1 MFKMKKLNSE
11 EVKALLA
18 AIDDLI
24 DIKLLIRKIVP
35 NYNLDEPIYKTFISK
50 IETLHTKLRPI
61 FSDYL
66 NIENTTHKKSSEDL
80 KKAILNIVKDNMIVL
95 ISANSSKKKLINIG
109 IDPRNLIVS
118 GGPLFLEDYK
128 IVNPNL
134 SDQALVN
141 IKKKCERLINQLEN
155 EDWSKKDSIFLY
167 EKENP
172 TDLLIL
178 NKIDRISNII
188 GKKMKT
194 FELNSWKD
202 LEN

>member
-50 IETLHTKLRPI
+50 IETLHQKLRPI

-109 IDPRNLIVS
+109 IDPRNLVVS

>member
-1 MFKMKKLNSE
+1 MKKLNSE

-50 IETLHTKLRPI
+50 IETLHPKLRPI

-109 IDPRNLIVS
+109 IDPRNLVVS